1 MSKTSVSGIVFLE
14 TRLKSVEKF
23 VFTKKLL
30 GLVMNNPSKN
40 FWWDGEKWNG
50 AVVLRVKFGGKFT
63 LGGEL
68 SLIERLKSWQIGLAK
83 ISSPSFRN
91 LPDKLSMP
99 AALDGFKPFKILN
112 IISGDVSENSKF

>member
-30 GLVMNNPSKN
+30 GLVMNNLSKN

-50 AVVLRVKFGGKFT
+50 AVVLRVNFGGEFT

>member
-23 VFTKKLL
+23 VSTKKLL

-50 AVVLRVKFGGKFT
+50 AVVLRVNFGGEFT